1 MVTKCSFRHNSS
13 FNKNGSL
20 VSSRARFFK
29 SKNIFSLPDENF
41 SLSRFKHALTF
52 LDEKFSSQPRFKYA
66 LTFLDEKFQFLP
78 YSWTR
83 VSSSYSPAP
92 SSSTLSSSFCS
103 NALPCQ
109 FCLVPNVLNSFAVV
123 SICANF
129 YLILLNEE
137 GAVKQEEE
145 E

>member
-1 MVTKCSFRHNSS
+1 MPNKPYDTLVTKFSFCHNSS

-52 LDEKFSSQPRFKYA
+52 LDEKF
-66 LTFLDEKFQFLP
+66 QFLP

-109 FCLVPNVLNSFAVV
+109 FCLVSNVLNFSAVV
-123 SICANF
+123 SICALGLT
-129 YLILLNEE
+129 LILNHPISDTESYTDTNPHYI
-137 GAVKQEEE
+137 
-145 E
+145 